1 MILNVIIFIMNET
14 ECDVKNYAD
23 IGKCQPLRP
32 KVEVDNSLQ
41 DLHDYSHHTK
51 DKLNNHIV
59 LLFIKKIYFYVLSK
73 TID

>member
-23 IGKCQPLRP
+23 RGKCQPLRP

-41 DLHDYSHHTK
+41 DLH
-51 DKLNNHIV
+51 IV
-59 LLFIKKIYFYVLSK
+59 LLFIENSLFLCS
-73 TID
+73 

>member
-1 MILNVIIFIMNET
+1 MILNVVIFIMNET

-41 DLHDYSHHTK
+41 DLHDSSHHRK
-51 DKLNNHIV
+51 GKLNNNSV
-59 LLFIKKIYFYVLSK
+59 LLFIENNLFLCS
-73 TID
+73 